1 MMPDKPKNLYF
12 DDPYV
17 REFSTRVAAVDGN
30 MVELEDTY
38 FFPQSGGQTGDTG
51 TIGGE
56 RVVNVVAEGGRILHV
71 MESVASL
78 HVGDSVKCSIDWD
91 RRYRKMRLHS
101 ASHIVYYLMRE
112 VFGEGCGIASSGLLD
127 ENKERSDYLFSVPLD
142 KAKLKEVE
150 DRANALIAEGHDI
163 KAYRDPADPALLTWE
178 LGPWKMNCCGTHP
191 KNTRE
196 IGRIKLTRGKKP
208 GKGRE
213 RIEISLA

>member
-1 MMPDKPKNLYF
+1 MRLDVPKNLYF

-17 REFSTRVAAVDGN
+17 KEFSSRVAAVDGN
-30 MVELEDTY
+30 LVELEDTY
-38 FFPQSGGQTGDTG
+38 FFPQGGGQTGDTG

-56 RVVNVVAEGGRILHV
+56 KVVNVVAKDGRILHV
-71 MESVASL
+71 MENATAF
-78 HVGDSVKCSIDWD
+78 HVGDSVKCAIDWEK
-91 RRYRKMRLHS
+91 RYRKMRLHS

-112 VFGEGCGIASSGLLD
+112 VFGEGCDIASSGLLD
-127 ENKERSDYLFSVPLD
+127 ENKERSDYLFNGPLD
-142 KAKLKEVE
+142 KARLKEVE

-163 KAYRDPADPALLTWE
+163 KAYRDPADPSVLNWE
-178 LGPWKMNCCGTHP
+178 LGSWKMQCCGTHP

-196 IGRIKLTRGKKP
+196 IGRIQLSRGKKP

>member
-1 MMPDKPKNLYF
+1 MRPDTPKNLYF

-17 REFSTRVAAVDGN
+17 REFSTRVAAVEGN

-38 FFPQSGGQTGDTG
+38 FFPQGGGQTGDTG

-56 RVVNVVAEGGRILHV
+56 RVVNVIAEGERILHV
-71 MESVASL
+71 MESATSL

-91 RRYRKMRLHS
+91 KRYRKMRLHS

-112 VFGEGCGIASSGLLD
+112 VFGEGCDIASSGLLD

-163 KAYRDPADPALLTWE
+163 KAYRDPADPTVLAWE
-178 LGPWKMNCCGTHP
+178 LGPWKMKCCGTHP
-191 KNTRE
+191 RNTKE
-196 IGRIKLTRGKKP
+196 IGRIMLSRGKKP